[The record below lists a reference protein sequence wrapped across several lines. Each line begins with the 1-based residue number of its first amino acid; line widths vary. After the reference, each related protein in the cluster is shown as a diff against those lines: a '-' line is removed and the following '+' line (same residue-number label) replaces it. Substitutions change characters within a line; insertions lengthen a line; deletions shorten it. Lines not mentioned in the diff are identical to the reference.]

1 MIRAWLGRMGAA
13 VAACLNVWPSVG
25 IAYFIGRPV
34 NGPSPHGQPRL
45 LATRSP
51 ARISAGRSRTRAYN
65 NALRV
70 AMWYGEGVL
79 EASNG
84 GLRKAPHD
92 PAVAGDGKSGVAAG
106 RRSGLPAAADRL
118 LRTIDVMIGADEVC
132 LRSA

>member
-1 MIRAWLGRMGAA
+1 M
-13 VAACLNVWPSVG
+13 
-25 IAYFIGRPV
+25 
-34 NGPSPHGQPRL
+34 
-45 LATRSP
+45 
-51 ARISAGRSRTRAYN
+51 
-65 NALRV
+65 
-70 AMWYGEGVL
+70 

-92 PAVAGDGKSGVAAG
+92 PAVVRDGKSGVAAG